1 MVNGAGPKAM
11 NAKITL
17 GAEIANGAFQNLN
30 LTGDVYVF
38 TNPPQNDRAIV
49 KGHVEII
56 YDIPAEKFSLNAMVQ
71 ANFSA
76 AKLTVPINLY
86 TGPDGW
92 YFKVGDPWA
101 QKVTLDFP
109 ESKTAFYHY
118 KVGASAYFVVGS
130 LINPQLPDL
139 PVQVSNM
146 LGATTDPNIQSFL
159 SELNKTPGS
168 GMMFGAEVH
177 GSLGFNVAIIYAD
190 AEAIIGF
197 DMMLKNFES
206 LTCNGGK
213 SAGWENWYAT
223 GQLYAY
229 LKLDVGLNLD
239 VWFYSGKISLAK
251 FAAGAYLRGG
261 LPNPTWMDGAV
272 AISGEVLGGLVKVNT
287 KAHFSIGDKC
297 YPDPDP
303 LKDIKIIADYGP
315 KGNKESVFAYPYGA
329 SNVGLEKNYEI
340 SVPATEAHPDG
351 QVRIYQFKI
360 KSFRLLKNGST
371 PIESAGL
378 EYSSD
383 YNTVSL
389 KRNKILDAYTSYT
402 GEIQAYAVEYTE
414 GKGWT
419 NPWND
424 KKGIYEAVEET
435 SGFKFTIGAQPDEIW
450 DGNISFSYPVNKQR
464 YVLKNEMNGK
474 AKIHLDQEQS
484 NILSGDGKGIYAL
497 RSYKL
502 YFIPVGTT
510 DTIKTYFT
518 WNEQSLDIEYNLP
531 SALKNNTV
539 YRLECWSFEKSG
551 MMIAA
556 PAFLKTQTSM
566 SHTNVKGIDIDK
578 KETKVVSAALKIPRP
593 IYTMYFRTSAYNT
606 LAEKINAMGN
616 WSAGKKN
623 NALYITN
630 DAMSTEHFDEF
641 ETSGFTAPN
650 GKNVYPPLL
659 NTGIAWD
666 NQQQNDRFAEENLYS
681 NAFSLA
687 FKNVKTAFGV
697 NWIREAIIAKPVRTI
712 DLSRLYSDKS
722 LSTSETGEP
731 VPPTNTPK
739 VNSGSGYAMKIPVAN
754 VNKNQSV
761 AFNFGYQTI
770 VWDREKYLL
779 ADYQLMKDF
788 ANAVVWNAGAFNNW
802 SASYTENYLSK
813 LGGNIDF
820 ASNSLGGYVR
830 MPWNK
835 FYYLYTDSKYMNNI
849 NNIKNANFIPYPKGN
864 RAMQFSYKAGNSQ
877 GNIINKSFSY

>member
-146 LGATTDPNIQSFL
+146 LGTTTDPNIQSFL